1 MKNTKSSD
9 TAQIDVTYNGS
20 NQFEIDADTTS
31 NKRIRLVG
39 DRASIV
45 APGSSADTEV
55 LTRSDRIILGVDGVE
70 YVRCA
75 GNQVQLSKE
84 LDLNGNDIVDVN
96 EIKGPSGNNLELKTT
111 GTNNIILTSTN
122 DIDLAVGAV
131 STDKVNISGKTNITG
146 DNSQPHTLKVLT
158 DMQDS
163 SSDDIHNSQTYV
175 LQGYLNG
182 GNGIKNNVQNSVTYQ
197 VESDT
202 ETLTVGRVSAEFQS
216 NGVGNRMKM
225 ISVNNGSSNN
235 DGNAEGAIGNTSS
248 DSPNGNGQ
256 IDVDSQRFKS
266 NVPVLFPSYTTT
278 ERDTLHNL
286 QVGMVIYN
294 TTLNK
299 LQLRTNSGWET
310 VTSS

>member
-1 MKNTKSSD
+1 
-9 TAQIDVTYNGS
+9 
-20 NQFEIDADTTS
+20 
-31 NKRIRLVG
+31 
-39 DRASIV
+39 
-45 APGSSADTEV
+45 
-55 LTRSDRIILGVDGVE
+55 
-70 YVRCA
+70 
-75 GNQVQLSKE
+75 
-84 LDLNGNDIVDVN
+84 
-96 EIKGPSGNNLELKTT
+96 
-111 GTNNIILTSTN
+111 
-122 DIDLAVGAV
+122 
-131 STDKVNISGKTNITG
+131 
-146 DNSQPHTLKVLT
+146 
-158 DMQDS
+158 
-163 SSDDIHNSQTYV
+163 
-175 LQGYLNG
+175 
-182 GNGIKNNVQNSVTYQ
+182 
-197 VESDT
+197 
-202 ETLTVGRVSAEFQS
+202 
-216 NGVGNRMKM
+216 M